1 MNESPSK
8 IFTRYS
14 RVVFARSK
22 QEAMKLESQFIGTE
36 HVLLAL
42 SDCEG
47 VAGRVLNRQGI
58 TYDVVGA
65 ELQRRLR
72 GSVTERRVSSG
83 VAASDATL
91 ELVHFA
97 IRECV
102 RTSDRY
108 FVGTGH
114 LLLAASRVW
123 ASFNETPTNDPY
135 VVSARILES
144 LGVDLVALHALLR
157 AQPDLGLEPL

>member
-8 IFTRYS
+8 FFTRYS
-14 RVVFARSK
+14 RVVLARSK

-58 TYDVVGA
+58 TYEVICA

-72 GSVTERRVSSG
+72 GSVTERRVSNG
-83 VAASDATL
+83 VAASDATF

-97 IRECV
+97 IRETV
-102 RTSDRY
+102 RTSDRHY
-108 FVGTGH
+108 VGTGH
-114 LLLAASRVW
+114 LLLTASRVW

>member
-14 RVVFARSK
+14 RVVLARSK

-58 TYDVVGA
+58 TNDVLRA

-72 GSVTERRVSSG
+72 GSVTQGAVSAG
-83 VAASDATL
+83 IIASKATL
-91 ELVHFA
+91 ELVRFA
-97 IRECV
+97 IRETV

-108 FVGTGH
+108 FVGTAH

-157 AQPDLGLEPL
+157 AQSDLGLEPL